1 MDKLKEKLSRLM
13 YGRYGIDQLGNFMMW
28 AAVAMM
34 IFGAVV
40 RSSLIY
46 TLALVLIVWADVRIM
61 SKNHSKRYAENQK
74 FLELKNRCDHR
85 SRQLGPDRILP
96 PRPRR
101 LGLRKHDVAEPHY
114 LRSCRHLRPLPDLRL
129 RKNFRPRTGA
139 GVRTGTLSY
148 TPRKA
153 V

>member
-61 SKNHSKRYAENQK
+61 SKNHYQTVCGKPEIPGTEKPR
-74 FLELKNRCDHR
+74 R
-85 SRQLGPDRILP
+85 RILP
-96 PRPRR
+96 RR
-101 LGLRKHDVAEPHY
+101 NPCIQG
-114 LRSCRHLRPLPDLRL
+114 
-129 RKNFRPRTGA
+129 
-139 GVRTGTLSY
+139 
-148 TPRKA
+148 
-153 V
+153 

>member
-46 TLALVLIVWADVRIM
+46 TLALVLGGCAHHVQEPFQTVCGKPEIPGTEKPR
-61 SKNHSKRYAENQK
+61 R
-74 FLELKNRCDHR
+74 
-85 SRQLGPDRILP
+85 RILP
-96 PRPRR
+96 RR
-101 LGLRKHDVAEPHY
+101 NPCIQG
-114 LRSCRHLRPLPDLRL
+114 
-129 RKNFRPRTGA
+129 
-139 GVRTGTLSY
+139 
-148 TPRKA
+148 
-153 V
+153 

>member
-46 TLALVLIVWADVRIM
+46 TLALVLIVWAEPVHSRIKSTATSAARPAISRCVCRKEKATSRSAARNAEQNS
-61 SKNHSKRYAENQK
+61 SKTPDKKEQ
-74 FLELKNRCDHR
+74 CD
-85 SRQLGPDRILP
+85 
-96 PRPRR
+96 
-101 LGLRKHDVAEPHY
+101 
-114 LRSCRHLRPLPDLRL
+114 SCL
-129 RKNFRPRTGA
+129 
-139 GVRTGTLSY
+139 VM
-148 TPRKA
+148 
-153 V
+153 

>member
-74 FLELKNRCDHR
+74 FLELKNRVVGFFRGGTRAFKDKEHCYFRCPSCHQQVRVPKGKATSRSAARNAEQNSSKTPDKKEQCD
-85 SRQLGPDRILP
+85 
-96 PRPRR
+96 
-101 LGLRKHDVAEPHY
+101 
-114 LRSCRHLRPLPDLRL
+114 SCL
-129 RKNFRPRTGA
+129 
-139 GVRTGTLSY
+139 VM
-148 TPRKA
+148 
-153 V
+153 

>member
-28 AAVAMM
+28 AAVVMM

-74 FLELKNRCDHR
+74 FLELKTALSD
-85 SRQLGPDRILP
+85 SSE
-96 PRPRR
+96 
-101 LGLRKHDVAEPHY
+101 AEPVHSRIKSTATSAARPAISRCVCRKEKATS
-114 LRSCRHLRPLPDLRL
+114 RSAARNAEQNSSKTPDKKEQCDSCL
-129 RKNFRPRTGA
+129 
-139 GVRTGTLSY
+139 VM
-148 TPRKA
+148 
-153 V
+153 

>member
-46 TLALVLIVWADVRIM
+46 TLALVLIVWADVRVM

-74 FLELKNRCDHR
+74 FLELKNRVVGFFRGGTRALKSTATSAARPAISRCVCRKEKATSRSAARNAEQNSSKTPDKKEQCD
-85 SRQLGPDRILP
+85 
-96 PRPRR
+96 
-101 LGLRKHDVAEPHY
+101 
-114 LRSCRHLRPLPDLRL
+114 SCL
-129 RKNFRPRTGA
+129 
-139 GVRTGTLSY
+139 VM
-148 TPRKA
+148 
-153 V
+153 

>member
-46 TLALVLIVWADVRIM
+46 TLAFVLIVWADVRIM

-74 FLELKNRCDHR
+74 FLELKNRVVGFFRGGTRAFKDKLLLPLPVLPSAGACAERKRPHRDPLPEMRNKIHQKHLIKRSSAIHVWLCDHPK
-85 SRQLGPDRILP
+85 G
-96 PRPRR
+96 
-101 LGLRKHDVAEPHY
+101 
-114 LRSCRHLRPLPDLRL
+114 
-129 RKNFRPRTGA
+129 
-139 GVRTGTLSY
+139 
-148 TPRKA
+148 
-153 V
+153 

>member
-28 AAVAMM
+28 AAVVMM

-74 FLELKNRCDHR
+74 FLELKNRVVGFFRGGTRAFKDKEHCYFRCPSCHSRCVCRKEKATSRSAARNAEQNSSKTPDKKEQCD
-85 SRQLGPDRILP
+85 
-96 PRPRR
+96 
-101 LGLRKHDVAEPHY
+101 
-114 LRSCRHLRPLPDLRL
+114 SCL
-129 RKNFRPRTGA
+129 
-139 GVRTGTLSY
+139 VM
-148 TPRKA
+148 
-153 V
+153 

>member
-46 TLALVLIVWADVRIM
+46 LSLIHI
-61 SKNHSKRYAENQK
+61 
-74 FLELKNRCDHR
+74 
-85 SRQLGPDRILP
+85 
-96 PRPRR
+96 
-101 LGLRKHDVAEPHY
+101 
-114 LRSCRHLRPLPDLRL
+114 
-129 RKNFRPRTGA
+129 
-139 GVRTGTLSY
+139 
-148 TPRKA
+148 
-153 V
+153 

>member
-74 FLELKNRCDHR
+74 FLELKNRVVGFFRGGTRAFKDKEHCYFRCPSCHQQVRVPKGKRPYRDPLPEMRNKIHQKHLIKRSSAIHVWLCDHPK
-85 SRQLGPDRILP
+85 G
-96 PRPRR
+96 
-101 LGLRKHDVAEPHY
+101 
-114 LRSCRHLRPLPDLRL
+114 
-129 RKNFRPRTGA
+129 
-139 GVRTGTLSY
+139 
-148 TPRKA
+148 
-153 V
+153 

>member
-46 TLALVLIVWADVRIM
+46 TLALVLVVWADVRIM

-74 FLELKNRCDHR
+74 FLELKNRVVGFFRGGTRAFKDKEHCYFRCRPAISRCVYRKEKAISR
-85 SRQLGPDRILP
+85 SAARNAEQNSSKTPD
-96 PRPRR
+96 
-101 LGLRKHDVAEPHY
+101 KKE
-114 LRSCRHLRPLPDLRL
+114 
-129 RKNFRPRTGA
+129 
-139 GVRTGTLSY
+139 
-148 TPRKA
+148 
-153 V
+153 

>member
-61 SKNHSKRYAENQK
+61 SKNHSKCGKPEIPGTEKPR
-74 FLELKNRCDHR
+74 R
-85 SRQLGPDRILP
+85 RILP
-96 PRPRR
+96 RR
-101 LGLRKHDVAEPHY
+101 NPCIQG
-114 LRSCRHLRPLPDLRL
+114 
-129 RKNFRPRTGA
+129 
-139 GVRTGTLSY
+139 
-148 TPRKA
+148 
-153 V
+153 

>member
-74 FLELKNRCDHR
+74 FLELKNRVVGFFRGGTRAFKDKEHCYFR
-85 SRQLGPDRILP
+85 CP
-96 PRPRR
+96 
-101 LGLRKHDVAEPHY
+101 
-114 LRSCRHLRPLPDLRL
+114 SCHQQ
-129 RKNFRPRTGA
+129 A
-139 GVRTGTLSY
+139 GMQ
-148 TPRKA
+148 
-153 V
+153 

>member
-46 TLALVLIVWADVRIM
+46 TLALVLIVCA
-61 SKNHSKRYAENQK
+61 
-74 FLELKNRCDHR
+74 
-85 SRQLGPDRILP
+85 
-96 PRPRR
+96 
-101 LGLRKHDVAEPHY
+101 
-114 LRSCRHLRPLPDLRL
+114 SC
-129 RKNFRPRTGA
+129 PRTIPNGM
-139 GVRTGTLSY
+139 
-148 TPRKA
+148 RKTRNSWN
-153 V
+153 